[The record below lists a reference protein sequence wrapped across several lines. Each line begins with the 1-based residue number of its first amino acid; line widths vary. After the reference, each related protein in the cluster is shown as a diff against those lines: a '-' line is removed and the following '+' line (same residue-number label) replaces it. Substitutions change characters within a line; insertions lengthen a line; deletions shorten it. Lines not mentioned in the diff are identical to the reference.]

1 MGPPHHRL
9 GKPPPLGSMNKQAP
23 MSMTMGMKS
32 MKVRMEILVGTVIE
46 PMRMSTA
53 TIKGVAMTAMMVKI
67 TTATSE
73 GPDWDEFTP
82 SGILRGYHFQS
93 STQEGAI

>member
-1 MGPPHHRL
+1 
-9 GKPPPLGSMNKQAP
+9 
-23 MSMTMGMKS
+23 MGMKS

-46 PMRMSTA
+46 PEDEYSYY
-53 TIKGVAMTAMMVKI
+53 KGRAMTAMMVKI

-82 SGILRGYHFQS
+82 SGILRGYRFQS
-93 STQEGAI
+93 STQEGANMH